1 MPSAPVET
9 HAAAPV
15 CAATRLPPRLILYD
29 NICGFCDASVQYLLD
44 RDPDGHCHF
53 AALQGEVAAVLRAQN
68 PGALPEDV
76 DTVAYIDNTGDELR
90 ILLRSRAIFAIFGE
104 LDGWLRC
111 LRWLSVLP
119 QPLTDIAY
127 RAFAAMRYRLFGK
140 LDSCRIP
147 SAEERGRF
155 LD

>member
-1 MPSAPVET
+1 MPSAPAET
-9 HAAAPV
+9 SAETPVRAARP
-15 CAATRLPPRLILYD
+15 LPPRLILYD
-29 NICGFCDASVQYLLD
+29 NVCGFCDASVQYLLD
-44 RDPDGHCHF
+44 RDQDGRFRF
-53 AALQGEVAAVLRAQN
+53 AALQGEVAADLRSKH
-68 PGALPEDV
+68 PEALPYDV
-76 DTVAYIDNTGDELR
+76 DTVVYVDNTSDELR

-104 LDGWLRC
+104 LDGPLRR
-111 LRWLSVLP
+111 LHWLSALP

-147 SAEERGRF
+147 SPEERERF